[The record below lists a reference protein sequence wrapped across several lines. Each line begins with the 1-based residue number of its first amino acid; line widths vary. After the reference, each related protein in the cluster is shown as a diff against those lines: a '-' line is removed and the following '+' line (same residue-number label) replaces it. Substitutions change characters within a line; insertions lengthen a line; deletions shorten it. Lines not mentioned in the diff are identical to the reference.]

1 MICKRIAQD
10 YSEYLSACRGIY
22 FTINLTAEDLQ
33 DKSFPSF
40 VDALFNA
47 HGLSRRDVTFE
58 ITEKHSYD
66 YGEIIEQLITLKGLG
81 FKIALD
87 DFGTGYSGLE
97 SFERLPI
104 DIVKLDRSFF
114 SNDHKKYN
122 PAWKQIFKMISDFD
136 VDFIAE
142 GIETHTEHSGI
153 KSQNVRYAQGWF
165 YSKALGAKEFTRQFL
180 FKVQPTNKT
189 FIKNIKHERFDSKV
203 LIPIRF
209 DNAALCATI

>member
-1 MICKRIAQD
+1 
-10 YSEYLSACRGIY
+10 
-22 FTINLTAEDLQ
+22 
-33 DKSFPSF
+33 
-40 VDALFNA
+40 
-47 HGLSRRDVTFE
+47 
-58 ITEKHSYD
+58 
-66 YGEIIEQLITLKGLG
+66 
-81 FKIALD
+81 
-87 DFGTGYSGLE
+87 
-97 SFERLPI
+97 
-104 DIVKLDRSFF
+104 
-114 SNDHKKYN
+114 
-122 PAWKQIFKMISDFD
+122 MISDFD